1 MNEIRNRFFKEQ
13 HFFARNIINHVTVE
27 YLAKDDFIKTRYI
40 IIILFKLGI
49 YKKQRIH
56 WIIENIIVRTLI
68 F

>member
-27 YLAKDDFIKTRYI
+27 YLAKDGFIKTRYI

-56 WIIENIIVRTLI
+56 
-68 F
+68 